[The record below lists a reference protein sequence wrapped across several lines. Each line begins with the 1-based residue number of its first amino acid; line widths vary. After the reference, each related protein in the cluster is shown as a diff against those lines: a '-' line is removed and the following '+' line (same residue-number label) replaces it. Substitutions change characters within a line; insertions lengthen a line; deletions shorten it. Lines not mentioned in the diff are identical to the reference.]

1 MAKDFFGYTKDAKG
15 PGNVVSP
22 TMVILSIDGKK
33 LRLAQSVSVSYNR
46 QVEPT
51 YEIGSDSVWMVAG
64 KSSGTCEVQ
73 RSIGNVDGGTN
84 GGLLV
89 PFKPSDP
96 CKTQTLIITRGDG
109 QCGMDPG
116 TIYCGGCILNSVSA
130 NIQVG
135 SLIVTDS
142 ASYNVGVV
150 SLS

>member
-33 LRLAQSVSVSYNR
+33 LRLAQSASVSYQR

-73 RSIGNVDGGTN
+73 RAIGNAEGGVEAEGAYGRFAVALLGLAQALFADKAGR
-84 GGLLV
+84 GGQHLPVSVLILFMHGY
-89 PFKPSDP
+89 PRRG
-96 CKTQTLIITRGDG
+96 TLIARDHK
-109 QCGMDPG
+109 
-116 TIYCGGCILNSVSA
+116 
-130 NIQVG
+130 
-135 SLIVTDS
+135 
-142 ASYNVGVV
+142 
-150 SLS
+150 

>member
-33 LRLAQSVSVSYNR
+33 LRLAQSASVSYQR

-73 RSIGNVDGGTN
+73 RAIGNAEGGST
-84 GGLLV
+84 GGLLT
-89 PFKPSDP
+89 PFKPGDP
-96 CKTQTLIITRGDG
+96 CKTQTLLITRGDG

-116 TIYCGGCILNSVSA
+116 TIYCGGCLLTNVSTS
-130 NIQVG
+130 IQVG

-142 ASYNVGVV
+142 ANYNVGVV

>member
-22 TMVILSIDGKK
+22 TMVILSIDGEK
-33 LRLAQSVSVSYNR
+33 LRLAQSVTLSYQR

-64 KSSGTCEVQ
+64 KSSGTCEVS
-73 RSIGNVDGGTN
+73 RSIGNADNGVT
-84 GGLLV
+84 GGLFK
-89 PFKPSDP
+89 PFQPSDP
-96 CKTQTLIITRGDG
+96 CKTQTLMIMRGDG

-116 TIYCGGCILNSVSA
+116 TIYCGGCLLTNVSA
-130 NIQVG
+130 QIQVG
-135 SLIVTDS
+135 ALVVTDS
-142 ASYNVGVV
+142 ATYNVGTV